1 MYGGVMLK
9 ENCMVEVNLIEK
21 LVMNFD
27 EKKMIVKIVVN

>member
-1 MYGGVMLK
+1 MLK

-21 LVMNFD
+21 LVINFD

>member
-1 MYGGVMLK
+1 MLK